1 MPTVIIT
8 GGTGLVG
15 RALGQALL
23 EKGYHV
29 IILTRE
35 VNKKPAVTGFSYAAW
50 NIEKQTI
57 DKSAIAAADY
67 IIHLAGAGVAD
78 KRWSNKRK
86 QEILDSRV
94 NSSKLLIKSLKE
106 APNKI
111 KAVVGASAI
120 GWYGSDLIPNPS
132 QQRGEG
138 SSFRPFEEHDPPAE
152 DFLGQTCKKWE
163 ESTKPVTE
171 LGIRLVLFR
180 TGIVVSRKGGAL
192 KEFIRPMKFGM
203 APILGTGTQIISWIH
218 IDDLVSMYIAAIEK
232 EELTGIYNAVAPHPV
247 SNKELVLQLAKTRKK
262 FFIPVHVPSFML
274 KLLLG
279 EMSIEVLKSTTV
291 SNAKISAT
299 GFIFRYPAL
308 GSALNQIIAGLK

>member
-35 VNKKPAVTGFSYAAW
+35 SNRKSAVTGLSYAAW
-50 NIEKQTI
+50 NVEEQTI

-67 IIHLAGAGVAD
+67 IVHLAGAGVAD
-78 KRWSNKRK
+78 KRWSKKRK

-94 NSSKLLIKSLKE
+94 NSSGLLVKSLKE
-106 APNKI
+106 VPNKI
-111 KAVVGASAI
+111 KVVVGASAI

-132 QQRGEG
+132 LQGGEG
-138 SSFRPFEEHDPPAE
+138 SRARQFEEHDPPAV
-152 DFLGQTCKKWE
+152 DFLGQACKKWE
-163 ESTKPVTE
+163 ESSKPVTG

-180 TGIVVSRKGGAL
+180 TGIVLSTEGGAL
-192 KEFIRPMKFGM
+192 KEFIKPMKFGI
-203 APILGTGTQIISWIH
+203 AAILGKGTQIISWIH
-218 IDDLVSMYIAAIEK
+218 IDDLVNMYIAAIEK
-232 EELTGIYNAVAPHPV
+232 QELTGIYNAVAPHPV
-247 SNKELVLQLAKTRKK
+247 SNKELVLQLAKIRKK

-279 EMSIEVLKSTTV
+279 EMSREVLKSATV

-299 GFIFRYPAL
+299 GFIFRYPTI
-308 GSALNQIIAGLK
+308 GSALNQIIVGP